1 MATLKEIKVRISTVQ
16 NTKKITKTMEMVATA
31 KSKRAVDRV
40 NESKIYSEKLKQL
53 TLNVASTSFDFDQPL
68 LRNDGSPQKVGILVV
83 SANRGLCGGF
93 NNNVI
98 KLAQERAS
106 DLDSQGAE
114 YTFHLIGKKVIN
126 SFKFARIPFENSFT
140 HIEDKPSYAEAQEI
154 ADHFIKEFAVA
165 NIGKF
170 EVISTKYVSSSS
182 QSVQLIPLLP
192 FHIESNTSADE
203 EANNAPKNSDTTNFI
218 FEPSANKILSSLL
231 PRSIRM
237 NVFQALLESAAS
249 EQIARRI
256 AMKNATEN
264 ASEIIRDLTLAY
276 NRARQAKI
284 TQEIS
289 EIVGGAAAIN

>member
-1 MATLKEIKVRISTVQ
+1 MATLKEIKTRSSAVQ

-40 NESKIYSEKLKQL
+40 NISKVYSEKLKQI
-53 TLNVASTSFDFDQPL
+53 TLNVASKSFDFDQPL
-68 LRNDGSPQKVGILVV
+68 LRSNDSPQKIGILIVA
-83 SANRGLCGGF
+83 ANRGLCGGF

-98 KLAQERAS
+98 KLAQKRAS
-106 DLDSQGAE
+106 ELDSQGIKYE
-114 YTFHLIGKKVIN
+114 FHLIGKKVIN
-126 SFKFARIPFENSFT
+126 SFKFAGIPFEKSFT
-140 HIEDKPSYAEAQEI
+140 HIEDKPSYEEARAI
-154 ADHFIKEFAVA
+154 TDHFIKEFVVA
-165 NIGKF
+165 NIDRF

-182 QSVQLIPLLP
+182 QLAKLISLLP
-192 FHIESNTSADE
+192 FHITSNTN
-203 EANNAPKNSDTTNFI
+203 ANEQTGDALKNGDVTNFI

-237 NVFQALLESAAS
+237 SVFQVLLESAAS

-284 TQEIS
+284 TQEIA
-289 EIVGGAAAIN
+289 ELAGGAAAIR